1 MKRTDISQGAKLCFG
16 RLAQFAGKHDHA
28 FPGHEALA
36 KELGVHVRTVIE
48 YLQELDDLGVIK
60 SQRMGS
66 GKFNVYFFI
75 SLKGVVEFKTDM
87 KKTAHQSHPAD
98 VKKTTHADVQ
108 NPVIK
113 PPSHYRLEENQ

>member
-36 KELGVHVRTVIE
+36 KELGVHVRAVIG

-75 SLKGVVEFKTDM
+75 NRKGVVELRADVH
-87 KKTAHQSHPAD
+87 KTAHAD
-98 VKKTTHADVQ
+98 VH
-108 NPVIK
+108 NSVIK
-113 PPSHYRLEENQ
+113 PPAHYRLEENQ